1 MRSLTPEQDDDDGGG
16 GEDDDDEFGPNR
28 AVCVTSSSF
37 RPEEET
43 DNLVRRLAMDAVWC
57 AQLQIDPQNDLGVQT
72 FDEKVRETDAM
83 LHIHCGQIT
92 LVFVISERAV
102 PDARPAVRL
111 PLPVGCPVRHS
122 GPNLW
127 TDVLLPALC
136 HPRAL
141 VSCYVGHLGGG
152 NRPTEEGDSE
162 AAGHVIDAD

>member
-1 MRSLTPEQDDDDGGG
+1 M
-16 GEDDDDEFGPNR
+16 
-28 AVCVTSSSF
+28 
-37 RPEEET
+37 
-43 DNLVRRLAMDAVWC
+43 
-57 AQLQIDPQNDLGVQT
+57 
-72 FDEKVRETDAM
+72 
-83 LHIHCGQIT
+83 
-92 LVFVISERAV
+92 

-162 AAGHVIDAD
+162 AAGHVIDGDGPMAELHRGDMESTISIVSLL